1 MNHQIKTLEEYVI
14 IFREIADKDECDG
27 DCDSEA
33 PYRSCKECTSR
44 RVLNE
49 IYEIL
54 KEESYEILK
63 EADVG
68 AEKDAMPSV

>member
-14 IFREIADKDECDG
+14 IFREIADKDKCDG

-33 PYRSCKECTSR
+33 PYRPCKECAAR
-44 RVLNE
+44 RALNE

-54 KEESYEILK
+54 KEASENIIPK
-63 EADVG
+63 E
-68 AEKDAMPSV
+68 